1 MILDR
6 VLAPVEQQPE
16 APAFVV
22 ADQSISYRH
31 FRALLC
37 RAVVHLRAEGLRAGD
52 VVGIEMPQT
61 PLYVI
66 VLLALGWMGALAVP
80 LSPALR
86 PRDREEVL
94 RKYRVTGIVAD
105 RVKIVPAGCRMVQL
119 EGLGARG
126 DETMD
131 DAGPPPTADSAFRV
145 ALTSG
150 TTATPRGVLHTLGSF
165 EQRMDR
171 MRFDVGVRPVVIPPS
186 LHITLAV
193 NLALYA
199 LARGGTIVFPRSY
212 ENEPFFVAI
221 QRHGVTH
228 VALPPAH
235 LGLMLRVLPQRG
247 PAFPCVKQ
255 LRMLGTLTPAI
266 LEAAQRQFSQDV
278 YVPYGI
284 TEVGV
289 VSMATPQM
297 LRDDPTT
304 AGPLEPGVRVQFS
317 EQGEIG
323 VQVPGMPADYHG
335 PDAGQGTRFR
345 DGFFWPGDRARLANG
360 RLYVEGRTD
369 DIINFGGRKVSPELV
384 EAALLEFP
392 GVREAACY
400 PISDGAGGIAVAAA
414 IVADPALDR
423 MGLRRHAQQRLD
435 LVAPVRYVEVAA
447 LPRNAMGKLERDK
460 LAALESASPAAS
472 GRG

>member
-1 MILDR
+1 
-6 VLAPVEQQPE
+6 
-16 APAFVV
+16 
-22 ADQSISYRH
+22 
-31 FRALLC
+31 
-37 RAVVHLRAEGLRAGD
+37 
-52 VVGIEMPQT
+52 
-61 PLYVI
+61 
-66 VLLALGWMGALAVP
+66 
-80 LSPALR
+80 
-86 PRDREEVL
+86 
-94 RKYRVTGIVAD
+94 
-105 RVKIVPAGCRMVQL
+105 
-119 EGLGARG
+119 
-126 DETMD
+126 
-131 DAGPPPTADSAFRV
+131 
-145 ALTSG
+145 
-150 TTATPRGVLHTLGSF
+150 
-165 EQRMDR
+165 
-171 MRFDVGVRPVVIPPS
+171 
-186 LHITLAV
+186 
-193 NLALYA
+193 
-199 LARGGTIVFPRSY
+199 
-212 ENEPFFVAI
+212 
-221 QRHGVTH
+221 
-228 VALPPAH
+228 
-235 LGLMLRVLPQRG
+235 
-247 PAFPCVKQ
+247 
-255 LRMLGTLTPAI
+255 
-266 LEAAQRQFSQDV
+266 
-278 YVPYGI
+278 
-284 TEVGV
+284 
-289 VSMATPQM
+289 MATPQM

>member
-1 MILDR
+1 MLLDR

-16 APAFVV
+16 APAFVLG
-22 ADQSISYRH
+22 DQAISYRH

-37 RAVVHLRAEGLRAGD
+37 RAVLHLRAQGLRAGD

-61 PLYVI
+61 PLYLV

-94 RKYRVTGIVAD
+94 RKYGVTGIVSD
-105 RVKIVPAGCRMVQL
+105 RVRVVPPGCRMVQL

-131 DAGPPPTADSAFRV
+131 DAGAPPAADSPFRI

-150 TTATPRGVLHTLGSF
+150 TTAVPRGVLHTLSSF

-171 MRFDVGVRPVVIPPS
+171 MRFDVGVRPIVIPPS

-193 NLALYA
+193 NLALNA
-199 LARGGTIVFPRSY
+199 LAHGGTVVFPRGY
-212 ENEPFFVAI
+212 DNEPFFVAI

-228 VALPPAH
+228 VALPPAN
-235 LGLMLRVLPQRG
+235 LGLMLRVLPQQG

-255 LRMLGTLTPAI
+255 LRVLATLTPAI
-266 LEAAQRQFSQDV
+266 LEAAQRQFSRDV

-289 VSMATPQM
+289 VAMATPEM

-304 AGPLEPGVRVQFS
+304 VGPLEPGVQVRFT

-323 VQVPGMPADYHG
+323 IHVPGMPTDYYG
-335 PDAGQGTRFR
+335 PDAGRGTRFR

-369 DIINFGGRKVSPELV
+369 DIINSGGRKVSPELV
-384 EAALLEFP
+384 EAVLQEFP
-392 GVREAACY
+392 GVREAGAF
-400 PISDGAGGIAVAAA
+400 PVPDGAGGIAVAAA
-414 IVADPALDR
+414 IVVDPALDR
-423 MGLRRHAQQRLD
+423 MGLKRHAQQRLN
-435 LVAPVRYVEVAA
+435 LVAPTKYVEVAA

-460 LAALESASPAAS
+460 LPALEAASPPAA